1 METIALAVIQ
11 LNIQHK
17 HPTHALY
24 HALEINLNFVDL
36 VMANI
41 IVFTL
46 EVIKNYINH
55 PRKAMTP

>member
-1 METIALAVIQ
+1 METIVLAAIQ
-11 LNIQHK
+11 LNIQHN

-46 EVIKNYINH
+46 EVINNYYYYFLL
-55 PRKAMTP
+55 